1 MELIFLL
8 NETILVIS
16 IAMFDDTCFWITYL
30 LNMFKW
36 CIPYK
41 WFNGFHQFSINYVNM
56 NIKWSPI
63 LRDPHSSIYL
73 SIVALKRL
81 GFIKRFINRY
91 VHDITPINVDTIG
104 LNIFYKKFWTM
115 CQTPN
120 SEIWSSK
127 RDDISLIILKP
138 LVSHTRRK
146 S

>member
-1 MELIFLL
+1 
-8 NETILVIS
+8 
-16 IAMFDDTCFWITYL
+16 
-30 LNMFKW
+30 
-36 CIPYK
+36 
-41 WFNGFHQFSINYVNM
+41 M
-56 NIKWSPI
+56 NINWSPI

-104 LNIFYKKFWTM
+104 LNIFYKKFWAM

-138 LVSHTRRK
+138 LVLHAYSKTWRGIQYYWFLITWILCVFINLEQWYWIIRINK
-146 S
+146 SNIFLV